1 MRKSLPLAGLSLGG
15 LLIVA
20 PPFLA
25 VADDPNWTLV
35 ADKSLSVFGTSSDLV
50 KIAAILTGGL
60 LGAWALYLFRK
71 RETPDPPA
79 LMPIPANG
87 NHTTDEV
94 YALLNNLSERLD
106 ALNAR
111 FDRHLDH
118 HVALHA
124 ASQTADAPNQQEF
137 RPCPNQRHNPAC
149 PPAR

>member
-1 MRKSLPLAGLSLGG
+1 MRKSLPLASLSLGV

-25 VADDPNWTLV
+25 VADDPSWTLV

-60 LGAWALYLFRK
+60 LAAWAIYLFFQ

-79 LMPIPANG
+79 ASPIPANG

-94 YALLNNLSERLD
+94 YALLNSLSERLD
-106 ALNAR
+106 VMNAR

-118 HVALHA
+118 HAAL
-124 ASQTADAPNQQEF
+124 SSCVTD
-137 RPCPNQRHNPAC
+137 R
-149 PPAR
+149 